1 MTRTITIGLV
11 QLEAVNN
18 KYKNIEKIKKLLKS
32 SKNIEADIIVLPEYL
47 MTPIEGLKPYDL
59 YKMAEDINGVFVNEL
74 VVIAREYSTNI
85 VATFFEKTGKPPRVY
100 NTVVFIRSN
109 GEAEIVYRK
118 THLFDAY
125 GYKES
130 DYIMPGPEPSRIVYV
145 NKARI
150 AFSVCFDIRF
160 PELYR
165 VYSLNGAEII
175 VSPSAWYKG
184 PLKEET
190 LRFLAQAR
198 AHENTVYVVIA
209 NQTGKYFTGRS
220 MIIDPL
226 GVVLIDLGV
235 NEVYKEYTID
245 VDYIY
250 EVRRKLP
257 VLKLRR
263 PELYKDII
271 TSCQRRT
278 TSS

>member
-18 KYKNIEKIKKLLKS
+18 KYKNIEKVKKLLKS
-32 SKNIEADIIVLPEYL
+32 NKNIEADIIVLPEYL
-47 MTPIEGLKPYDL
+47 MTPIEGLRPYDL
-59 YKMAEDINGVFVNEL
+59 YEIAEDINGAFVNEL
-74 VVIAREYSTNI
+74 IVIAKEYSTNI
-85 VATFFEKTGKPPRVY
+85 VATFFEKTDKPPRVY

-130 DYIMPGPEPSRIVYV
+130 DYIMPGLEPSRIVYV
-145 NKARI
+145 NKIRI

-198 AHENTVYVVIA
+198 AHENTVYVIIA

-226 GVVLIDLGV
+226 GTVLVDLGV
-235 NEVYKEYTID
+235 NETYKEYTID

-263 PELYKDII
+263 PELYKTIL
-271 TSCQRRT
+271 
-278 TSS
+278 